1 MLRTPPNIS
10 PTQQPSRSES
20 DIQKLCIEQALTPE
34 FTAVNLIQRSKRRR
48 SSDEHTD
55 SITELRTDLMNMIKE
70 LVSSQNTRLDKLE
83 THILDIKTQY
93 VKIEESNR
101 DIEKSV
107 TYVSDQL
114 TAIEE
119 KISKLESERNKIAE
133 KMCSLEGKI
142 DFIDYNLIKT
152 CVEMRNVP
160 KIRQENKNMLYDLVH
175 RLSKEIGMEI
185 QMSDIRDISRLPSK
199 KESRVSSI
207 SVEFTNTL
215 LKNNFLT
222 SVKQF
227 NNKNTSSKINSTHL
241 GLDVPRT
248 PVYIAEQLTPY
259 SKKLFYAAR
268 NFCKANAFTFCWTS
282 NGRVLIKKS
291 SDTQY
296 IVIRTEQQL
305 QQLSLRNN
313 NNNI

>member
-1 MLRTPPNIS
+1 MIRTPPNIS
-10 PTQQPSRSES
+10 PTQQPSRSEP
-20 DIQKLCIEQALTPE
+20 DTQKICIEQSLTPE
-34 FTAVNLIQRSKRRR
+34 FT
-48 SSDEHTD
+48 SDAHTD
-55 SITELRTDLMNMIKE
+55 TITELRTDLMNMIKE

-83 THILDIKTQY
+83 THILDIKDQY
-93 VKIEESNR
+93 AKIKESNR

-107 TYVSDQL
+107 TYISDQL

-119 KISKLESERNKIAE
+119 KISKLETERNKIAE
-133 KMCSLEGKI
+133 KMCSLEEKI
-142 DFIDYNLIKT
+142 DLIDYNRIKT
-152 CVEMRNVP
+152 SVEMRNVP
-160 KIRQENKNMLYDLVH
+160 KIRQENKNTLYGLVQH
-175 RLSKEIGMEI
+175 LSKQIGMDI

-199 KESRVSSI
+199 KESKVSSI

-227 NNKNTSSKINSTHL
+227 NIKNNSSKINSTHL
-241 GLDVPRT
+241 GLDVPCT
-248 PVYIAEQLTPY
+248 PVYIAEQLTPF

-268 NFCKANAFTFCWTS
+268 NFCKANAYTFCWTS
-282 NGRVLIKKS
+282 NGRVLIKKN

-305 QQLSLRNN
+305 QQLSLKTNN
-313 NNNI
+313 SNI